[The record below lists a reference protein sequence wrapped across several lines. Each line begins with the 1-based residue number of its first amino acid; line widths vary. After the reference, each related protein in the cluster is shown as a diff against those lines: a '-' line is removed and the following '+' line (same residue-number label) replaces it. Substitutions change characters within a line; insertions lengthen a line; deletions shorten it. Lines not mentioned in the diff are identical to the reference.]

1 MKSRVVTGL
10 VATLVLGVAAPMAG
24 ASTASAAGF
33 TCNEYSQKMKTVD
46 GTPLR
51 NSFSEGAALRGF
63 LNAGSTVVTSK
74 KCTNSK
80 GNVWYFVD
88 HVGSSKTGWAYSGH
102 LRRV

>member
-1 MKSRVVTGL
+1 MKNRVVTGL

-24 ASTASAAGF
+24 ASTASANGF
-33 TCNEYSQKMKTVD
+33 SCAPLKQRMQTVD

-51 NSFSEGAALRGF
+51 NGFSEGASLRGF
-63 LNAGSTVVTSK
+63 LNKGAKVVTTQ

-80 GNVWYFVD
+80 GNVWYKVD

-102 LRRV
+102 LRRY